1 MTITDVETRQANG
14 VFECHGVQVRA
25 QYRHLA
31 TVVTIRGEIDGE
43 NVDPVGEYIRRF
55 TLGEN
60 SVVLDLSGVSKFA
73 VAGIWL
79 LYAFDECCRAEG
91 VDWTLVPGTA
101 VMTVLDN
108 DHRDDEFA
116 MTPSVREVL
125 NDLSEAIIRRRR
137 MALPLVRKTV

>member
-14 VFECHGVQVRA
+14 VFDCHGAQIRA

-31 TVVTIRGEIDGE
+31 TVVTIRGEIDAE

-55 TLGEN
+55 TLGEH

-101 VMTVLDN
+101 VTAVLDN

-137 MALPLVRKTV
+137 MALPLVRKTA